1 MRRDGKIKPG
11 QQGNA
16 MTYPSLAEFEAAA
29 RREGFDEVAERTW
42 PANAEAPT
50 HEHPFA
56 VKAIVVAG
64 EMWLTHDGRTLH
76 LRAGDRFELDRS
88 VPHAERYGAD
98 GATYWA
104 ARRHA
109 G

>member
-1 MRRDGKIKPG
+1 MDL
-11 QQGNA
+11 
-16 MTYPSLAEFEAAA
+16 PSLAEFEAAA
-29 RREGFDEVAERTW
+29 RREGFDEVAERAW
-42 PANAEAPT
+42 PAHAVADT

-76 LRAGDRFELDRS
+76 LRAGDRFELDRA
-88 VPHAERYGAD
+88 VPHAERYGPE

-104 ARRHA
+104 ARRHS
-109 G
+109 GG

>member
-50 HEHPFA
+50 HELSLIH
-56 VKAIVVAG
+56 I
-64 EMWLTHDGRTLH
+64 
-76 LRAGDRFELDRS
+76 
-88 VPHAERYGAD
+88 
-98 GATYWA
+98 
-104 ARRHA
+104 
-109 G
+109 